1 MAERTSNIGT
11 GRETVDVSDEA
22 EGMPYEGDPSP
33 VGDTELDKAP
43 ERIKKFGE
51 SRRFRRAKQL
61 ITRQGRLFWC
71 YVPNIENRITEEPAD
86 YSREDYEGRL
96 QDYTDYKHTY
106 MVDYDIDGVEWR
118 WWRWRN
124 HSDIGVNVIERKM
137 PIDKNIRSIITAF
150 KMLVIKNQKTHVI
163 WKRFIQL
170 SFAALLFAGIW
181 ASYSAN
187 MAILDM
193 LGLEPGMLQSTAV
206 LAGMCAIAA
215 GFTMFA
221 HRLAVIWLTSTLR
234 AGMGQSATSL
244 KSAMNRKTSRLQNQF
259 ESVLARA
266 KSANNEYRHNQREW
280 IESAIWYAEVAMWL
294 PKRVDYIERYFQL
307 EMQNIRAGRNGLA
320 IIGDF
325 VSRLILV
332 TLLVVAGGGALWL
345 GGNSSLTA
353 LILFVFTGLALAVM
367 YHQSTNRKNSIQN
380 TEIRDWIGER
390 SWNSVSEF
398 NMFQKVSDIMRPYL
412 NRVFIEDNKGAT
424 PPNDGEHA

>member
-1 MAERTSNIGT
+1 MVDQTSDTGT
-11 GRETVDVSDEA
+11 DFELSEDPHPTDRVHYDEA
-22 EGMPYEGDPSP
+22 SKP

-51 SRRFRRAKQL
+51 SRRFRRAKDL
-61 ITRQGRLFWC
+61 ITRHGRLFWC
-71 YVPNIENRITEEPAD
+71 YVPNIENKITEEPKD
-86 YSREDYEGRL
+86 YSREEYEGRL

-137 PIDKNIRSIITAF
+137 PIDKHIRSIITAF
-150 KMLVIKNQKTHVI
+150 KLLVLFNQKTHVI
-163 WKRFIQL
+163 WKRIIQ
-170 SFAALLFAGIW
+170 LLFA
-181 ASYSAN
+181 
-187 MAILDM
+187 AILLISLCAVYSLHPLVIDA
-193 LGLEPGMLQSTAV
+193 LGLEASSLNTTILLALMSV
-206 LAGMCAIAA
+206 ILAGC
-215 GFTMFA
+215 TMIA

-325 VSRLILV
+325 VSRLILL
-332 TLLVVAGGGALWL
+332 TLLVTAGAGAFFLGGGL
-345 GGNSSLTA
+345 SLSA
-353 LILFVFTGLALAVM
+353 FALFVPAAVALTVM

-398 NMFQKVSDIMRPYL
+398 DMFQKVSDIMRPYL